1 METISLFDT
10 SMTFFHADLVIRA
23 AYALFVGFVMG
34 FEREYHAKPAG
45 VKTYA
50 MICLGATIIT
60 YMSLN
65 LSDNA
70 DASRLAAQIVS
81 GLGFIGAGAIFQSK
95 RMITGLT
102 TASTL
107 WLVGSFGILI
117 GAGMFLDTLICLA
130 FVYVYFIV
138 TRWVQKTKIK
148 RSKYNLII
156 KMKTKTCV
164 NKVNQTISASKIQV
178 ISKSFIASNELQF
191 EINYISTKASND
203 RLLESLILLSGISA
217 VAQ

>member
-1 METISLFDT
+1 MDSHEFANTYLLFH
-10 SMTFFHADLVIRA
+10 SDLLIRM
-23 AYALFVGFVMG
+23 AYALLVGFVMG
-34 FEREYHAKPAG
+34 FEREYNAKPAG

-65 LSDNA
+65 LSDQA
-70 DASRLAAQIVS
+70 DSSRLAAQIVS

-117 GAGMFLDTLICLA
+117 GAGLFLDTLICLV
-130 FVYVYFIV
+130 FVYVYFIL
-138 TRWVQKTKIK
+138 TRLIQNTRIK
-148 RSKYNLII
+148 RIKYSLII
-156 KMKTKTCV
+156 KIESNDVLQKI
-164 NKVNQTISASKIQV
+164 NKIVKNSKVKVMNRSLLKGSSMQI
-178 ISKSFIASNELQF
+178 EL
-191 EINYISTKASND
+191 NYISTKSSND
-203 RLLESLILLSGISA
+203 QLFESLMSVNGVLEII
-217 VAQ
+217 